1 MKKYLEFYAN
11 VLSKNL
17 TQESQAAL
25 PEPIATINALDRLG
39 KGTNDKQNCTFPT
52 ETKPGNAAL

>member
-17 TQESQAAL
+17 TQESQAAQ
-25 PEPIATINALDRLG
+25 PESITTINTLDRLG
-39 KGTNDKQNCTFPT
+39 KETNDRQNCTFPT
-52 ETKPGNAAL
+52 ETKPGNVAL